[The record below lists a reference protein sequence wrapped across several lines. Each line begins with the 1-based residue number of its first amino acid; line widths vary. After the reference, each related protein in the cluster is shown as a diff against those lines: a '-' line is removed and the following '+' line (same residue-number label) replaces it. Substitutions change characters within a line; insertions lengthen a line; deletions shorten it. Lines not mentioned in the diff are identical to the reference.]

1 MWSHNRSHS
10 EHVSCHISKYQA
22 WCEPSTPRAQTE
34 HSFLAFPEHL
44 VIQGSHKKRM
54 SYDVM
59 IDPKDPKKSNLRK
72 EAWDLAGSPSPSLSF
87 ASTSG
92 HPRPAPLRGTKLSI
106 IVNLF
111 DQLVVI
117 LALTTT
123 RLAERIMIDNALRL
137 NQIEI
142 LFCSVER
149 KTLLAA
155 SARLEKPA
163 KSSSSS
169 WRQKAMGT

>member
-10 EHVSCHISKYQA
+10 EHVNCHISKYQA

-34 HSFLAFPEHL
+34 RSFLAFPEHL

-59 IDPKDPKKSNLRK
+59 IDPKDPTKSNLRE
-72 EAWDLAGSPSPSLSF
+72 EAWDLAESPSPSLSF

-106 IVNLF
+106 YLISL
-111 DQLVVI
+111 L
-117 LALTTT
+117 LYWPGSWL
-123 RLAERIMIDNALRL
+123 IMHWKLRS
-137 NQIEI
+137 NWNII
-142 LFCSVER
+142 LFSREEDLVGSVR
-149 KTLLAA
+149 
-155 SARLEKPA
+155 
-163 KSSSSS
+163 
-169 WRQKAMGT
+169 